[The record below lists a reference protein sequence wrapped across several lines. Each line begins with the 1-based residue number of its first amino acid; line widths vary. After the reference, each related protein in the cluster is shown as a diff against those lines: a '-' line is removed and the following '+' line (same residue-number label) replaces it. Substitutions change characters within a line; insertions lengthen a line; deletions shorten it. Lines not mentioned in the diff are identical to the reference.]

1 MTEIWK
7 PIEGYDNYMVSNLGN
22 VKSIDKYTKGR
33 NNSKIFKKGK
43 LLKLTPNPKG
53 YVVVQLWDKQ
63 KCFQTGVHR
72 LVAEAFIPNPDN
84 LPQVNHKDE
93 NKTNNCVENL
103 EWCTAEYNTNYGTC
117 IKRRSEKQKNV
128 PRINQYKKVNV
139 YKNNELIKVC
149 ESVKSTSEFLGCSS
163 NQVSEHLHRPERHKS
178 VKGCVLR
185 FAS

>member
-1 MTEIWK
+1 MEIWK
-7 PIEGYDNYMVSNLGN
+7 DIEGYEGLYQVSNLGR
-22 VKSIDKYTKGR
+22 VRSLDRYTKGK

-43 LLKLTPNPKG
+43 LLKISQNQHG
-53 YVVVQLWDKQ
+53 YNIVQLWNKQ

-72 LVAEAFIPNPDN
+72 LVAQAFIPNPNN

-93 NKTNNCVENL
+93 NKINNCVDNL
-103 EWCTAEYNTNYGTC
+103 EWCSAEYNTNYGTC

-128 PRINQYKKVNV
+128 PRKNQYKQVV
-139 YKNNELIKVC
+139 IYKNNELIKIC
-149 ESVKSTSEFLGCSS
+149 DSVNSASEFLNCKPSQIS
-163 NQVSEHLHRPERHKS
+163 DHIHNPERHKS